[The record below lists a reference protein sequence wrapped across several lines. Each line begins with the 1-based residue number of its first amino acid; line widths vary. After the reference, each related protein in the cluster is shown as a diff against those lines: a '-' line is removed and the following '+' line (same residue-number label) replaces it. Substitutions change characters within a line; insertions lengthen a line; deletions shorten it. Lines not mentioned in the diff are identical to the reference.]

1 MAEIRALER
10 SDLPEV
16 ANLYEHVARS
26 GSWDAPA
33 GLAGYFEDTFLD
45 YPWADPEI
53 SSLVYVDDGRITG
66 FLGSNVRRFTYE
78 GEPVRLAISGQLVT
92 DPAVRSRAAGAF
104 LLRRFLDGPQDLTI
118 TDTASDEARRI
129 WEGLGGETLH
139 IGSIGWA
146 RVFSPLRS
154 VWDFKTRS
162 GGGRMTPVLRPVLS
176 AVDAAGSLVARR
188 ALRVDPPKGSTEVLT
203 AEAMGEH
210 VESVARPYQLRPA
223 YDDRKGA
230 AWLLE
235 QIARVKPRGEM
246 IARLVRAPEGRVQG
260 WFVYYHRPG
269 GIAQTL
275 GVAGARNDVGDVLDS
290 LLADARERGAVAIQG
305 RVEPHLLERLPER
318 RAVFHKSGYLPLI
331 HSRRAEL
338 LHAIHSGRAL
348 LTRLAGEWWMGHH
361 LLFADEAKSA
371 KSEPEPVD
379 AS

>member
-1 MAEIRALER
+1 MAEIRPLER

-16 ANLYEHVARS
+16 ANLYEQVARS
-26 GSWDAPA
+26 GSRQAPP

-53 SSLVYVDDGRITG
+53 PSLVYVSDGRISG
-66 FLGSNVRRFTYE
+66 FLGSNVRRFTYD

-104 LLRRFLDGPQDLTI
+104 LLRQFLDGRQDLTI

-154 VWDFKTRS
+154 VWDFRTRN
-162 GGGRMTPVLRPVLS
+162 GGSRLAPVVKPLLS

-188 ALRVDPPKGSTEVLT
+188 ALRVEPPRGSTEPLT
-203 AEAMGEH
+203 PEAMGEH
-210 VESVARPYQLRPA
+210 LQAVARPYQLRPS
-223 YDDRKGA
+223 YDDGGGT
-230 AWLLE
+230 AWLLDE
-235 QIARVKPRGEM
+235 IARVTPRGEL
-246 IARLVRAPEGRVQG
+246 IARLVRAPDRRVQG
-260 WFVYYHRPG
+260 WFVFYHRPG

-275 GVAGARNDVGDVLDS
+275 DVAASANDVGDVLDA
-290 LLADARERGAVAIQG
+290 LLADAHERGAVAVQG

-331 HSRRAEL
+331 HSRRPEL

-348 LTRLAGEWWMGHH
+348 LTRLGGEWWMGHH
-361 LLFADEAKSA
+361 LLPFE
-371 KSEPEPVD
+371 SE
-379 AS
+379 SRR

>member
-10 SDLPEV
+10 SDLGEV
-16 ANLYEHVARS
+16 ANLYEQVARS
-26 GSWDAPA
+26 GSEQAPP

-53 SSLVYVDDGRITG
+53 PSLVYADDGRITG
-66 FLGSNVRRFTYE
+66 FLGANVRRFTYD
-78 GEPVRLAISGQLVT
+78 GAPVRLAISGQLVT

-118 TDTASDEARRI
+118 TDTASDQARRI

-162 GGGRMTPVLRPVLS
+162 GRGRLTPVVRPVLS
-176 AVDAAGSLVARR
+176 AVDAAGSLVARK
-188 ALRVDPPKGSTEVLT
+188 ALKVPAAAGTTEPLT

-210 VESVARPYQLRPA
+210 LETIAKPYRLRPA
-223 YDDRKGA
+223 YDDPKGT
-230 AWLLE
+230 AWLLDE
-235 QIARVKPRGEM
+235 IARVEPRGEM
-246 IARLVRAPEGRVQG
+246 IARLVRNGEGRVQG
-260 WFVYYHRPG
+260 WFVYYHRQG
-269 GIAQTL
+269 AIAQTL
-275 GVAGARNDVGDVLDS
+275 AVAGAGNDVGDVLDA
-290 LLADARERGAVAIQG
+290 LLADARERGAVAVQG

-318 RAVFHKSGYLPLI
+318 RALFHKSGYLPLI
-331 HSRRAEL
+331 HSPRPEL

-361 LLFADEAKSA
+361 LLPFRS
-371 KSEPEPVD
+371 
-379 AS
+379 

>member
-26 GSWDAPA
+26 GSREAPP

-53 SSLVYVDDGRITG
+53 ASLVYVDDGRITG
-66 FLGSNVRRFTYE
+66 FLGSNVRRFTYD
-78 GEPVRLAISGQLVT
+78 GDPIRLAISGQLVT
-92 DPAVRSRAAGAF
+92 DPSARSRAAGAF

-118 TDTASDEARRI
+118 TDTASDQARRI
-129 WEGLGGETLH
+129 WEGLGGETSH
-139 IGSIGWA
+139 VGSIGWA

-154 VWDFKTRS
+154 VWDFKTRD

-176 AVDAAGSLVARR
+176 AVDAAGKLVARR
-188 ALRVDPPKGSTEVLT
+188 ALKVNAPQGSTEPLT

-210 VESVARPYQLRPA
+210 LEAVAKPYRLRPA
-223 YDDRKGA
+223 YDDHAGT

-235 QIARVKPRGEM
+235 QIARVEPRGEM
-246 IARLVRAPEGRVQG
+246 VARLVRNAEGRVQG

-269 GIAQTL
+269 GIGQTL
-275 GVAGARNDVGDVLDS
+275 GVGAAANDVGDVLDA
-290 LLADARERGAVAIQG
+290 LLADARDRGAVAVQG
-305 RVEPHLLERLPER
+305 RVEPHLLDRLAERH
-318 RAVFHKSGYLPLI
+318 AVFHKSGYLPLI
-331 HSRRAEL
+331 HSPRPEL

-361 LLFADEAKSA
+361 LLPFD
-371 KSEPEPVD
+371 SEG
-379 AS
+379 A

>member
-10 SDLPEV
+10 SDLAQV
-16 ANLYEHVARS
+16 ANLYEQVARS
-26 GSWDAPA
+26 GSEQAPP

-53 SSLVYVDDGRITG
+53 PSLVYADDGRITG
-66 FLGSNVRRFTYE
+66 FLGANVRRFTYD

-118 TDTASDEARRI
+118 TDTASDQARRI

-139 IGSIGWA
+139 IGTIGWA

-162 GGGRMTPVLRPVLS
+162 GRGRMTPVVRPVLS

-188 ALRVDPPKGSTEVLT
+188 ALKVAAPEGSTEPLT

-210 VESVARPYQLRPA
+210 LETVAKPYRLRPSYQDA
-223 YDDRKGA
+223 QGTK
-230 AWLLE
+230 WLLE
-235 QIARVKPRGEM
+235 QIARVEPRGEM
-246 IARLVRAPEGRVQG
+246 IARLVRNTDGRVQG

-275 GVAGARNDVGDVLDS
+275 GVAGAGNDVGHVLDA
-290 LLADARERGAVAIQG
+290 LLADARGRGAVAVQG
-305 RVEPHLLERLPER
+305 RVEPHLLDRLPER
-318 RAVFHKSGYLPLI
+318 RALFHKSGYLPLI
-331 HSRRAEL
+331 HSPRPEL

-361 LLFADEAKSA
+361 LLPFES
-371 KSEPEPVD
+371 
-379 AS
+379 

>member
-1 MAEIRALER
+1 VSEIRELER
-10 SDLPEV
+10 RDLPEV

-26 GSWDAPA
+26 GSWEAPA
-33 GLAGYFEDTFLD
+33 GLAGYFADTFLD

-53 SSLVYVDDGRITG
+53 PSLVYEDEGRITG
-66 FLGSNVRRFTYE
+66 FLGANVRRFTYD
-78 GEPVRLAISGQLVT
+78 GEPIRLAISGQLVT
-92 DPAVRSRAAGAF
+92 DPSVRSRAAGAF

-118 TDTASDEARRI
+118 TDTASDQARRI
-129 WEGLGGETLH
+129 WEGLGGETMH

-154 VWDFKTRS
+154 VLDFKTRDG

-188 ALRVDPPKGSTEVLT
+188 ALKVQPPSGSTEELT
-203 AEAMGEH
+203 AEAMGKHLET
-210 VESVARPYQLRPA
+210 VAKPYRLREA
-223 YDDRKGA
+223 YDDAEGT
-230 AWLLE
+230 AWLLKE
-235 QIARVKPRGEM
+235 IARVRPRGEM
-246 IARLVRAPEGRVQG
+246 VARLVRAADGRVQG
-260 WFVYYHRPG
+260 WFVYYHRAG
-269 GIAQTL
+269 GIAQAL
-275 GVAGARNDVGDVLDS
+275 SVAGPPNDVGDVLDA
-290 LLADARERGAVAIQG
+290 LLADARERGAVAVQG

-361 LLFADEAKSA
+361 LLYADEAKA
-371 KSEPEPVD
+371 EPVD

>member
-16 ANLYEHVARS
+16 ANLYEQVARS
-26 GSWDAPA
+26 GASQAPP

-53 SSLVYVDDGRITG
+53 PSLVYVDDGRITG
-66 FLGSNVRRFTYE
+66 FLGANVRRFTYD

-92 DPAVRSRAAGAF
+92 DPEVRSRAAGAF

-118 TDTASDEARRI
+118 TDTASDQARRI

-139 IGSIGWA
+139 LGSIGWA

-162 GGGRMTPVLRPVLS
+162 GGGRMTPVVKPVLS
-176 AVDAAGSLVARR
+176 AADAVGSLVARK
-188 ALRVDPPKGSTEVLT
+188 ALRVSAAPGSTEPLT
-203 AEAMGEH
+203 AELMGEH
-210 VESVARPYQLRPA
+210 LAAVAKPYRLRPS
-223 YDDRKGA
+223 YDDAEGT
-230 AWLLE
+230 AWLLRE
-235 QIARVKPRGEM
+235 IARVAPRGELV
-246 IARLVRAPEGRVQG
+246 ARLVRNAEGRAQG

-269 GIAQTL
+269 GIAQAL
-275 GVAGARNDVGDVLDS
+275 AVAGAGNDVGDVLDA
-290 LLADARERGAVAIQG
+290 LLADAREHGAVAVQG
-305 RVEPHLLERLPER
+305 RVEPHLLDRLPER
-318 RAVFHKSGYLPLI
+318 RALFHKSGYLPLI
-331 HSRRAEL
+331 HSPRPEL

-361 LLFADEAKSA
+361 LLPFDE
-371 KSEPEPVD
+371 
-379 AS
+379 

>member
-1 MAEIRALER
+1 MAEIRPLER

-26 GSWDAPA
+26 GSREAPA
-33 GLAGYFEDTFLD
+33 GLPGYFEDTFLD

-53 SSLVYVDDGRITG
+53 PSLVYVDDGQITG
-66 FLGSNVRRFTYE
+66 FLGSNVRRFTYD
-78 GEPVRLAISGQLVT
+78 GDPIRLAVSGQLVT

-118 TDTASDEARRI
+118 TDTASDQARRI

-154 VWDFKTRS
+154 VWDFKTRR
-162 GGGRMTPVLRPVLS
+162 GGGVGRMTPVLRPVLS

-188 ALRVDPPKGSTEVLT
+188 TLKVSVPEGSTEQLT

-210 VESVARPYQLRPA
+210 VAAVAKPYRLRPA
-223 YDDRKGA
+223 YDEPQGT

-235 QIARVKPRGEM
+235 QIAKVVPRGEL
-246 IARLVRAPEGRVQG
+246 IARLVRNAEGRVQG

-275 GVAGARNDVGDVLDS
+275 DVAAAANDVGDVLDA
-290 LLADARERGAVAIQG
+290 LLADAHGRGAVAVQG
-305 RVEPHLLERLPER
+305 RVEPHLLERLSER
-318 RAVFHKSGYLPLI
+318 RALFHKSGYLPLI
-331 HSRRAEL
+331 HSSRPEL

-361 LLFADEAKSA
+361 LLPFEG
-371 KSEPEPVD
+371 E
-379 AS
+379 

>member
-1 MAEIRALER
+1 MAEIRPLER

-16 ANLYEHVARS
+16 ANLYEQVARS
-26 GSWDAPA
+26 GSSDAPP

-53 SSLVYVDDGRITG
+53 PSLVYVDDGRITG
-66 FLGSNVRRFTYE
+66 FLGANVRRFTYE

-118 TDTASDEARRI
+118 TDTASDQARRI

-154 VWDFKTRS
+154 VWDFKTRD
-162 GGGRMTPVLRPVLS
+162 GGSRMTPVLRPVFS

-188 ALRVDPPKGSTEVLT
+188 ALKVGKPRGSTEPLT
-203 AEAMGEH
+203 AAALGEQLEAVG
-210 VESVARPYQLRPA
+210 RPYQLKPS
-223 YDDRKGA
+223 YDDADGT
-230 AWLLE
+230 AWLLDE
-235 QIARVKPRGEM
+235 IARVKPRGEM
-246 IARLVRAPEGRVQG
+246 IAQLVRAADERVQG

-269 GIAQTL
+269 AIAQTL
-275 GVAGARNDVGDVLDS
+275 EVAGAPNDVGDVLDS
-290 LLADARERGAVAIQG
+290 LLADARGRGAVAVQG
-305 RVEPHLLERLPER
+305 RVEPHILERLPER

-331 HSRRAEL
+331 HSRRPEL

-361 LLFADEAKSA
+361 LLPFDE
-371 KSEPEPVD
+371 
-379 AS
+379 